1 MGLSPITNLL
11 PLPAVR
17 SIGSDIQLPTAVKI
31 ENTARTGD
39 ETYSPS
45 NGKPSRGSE
54 DDSDDA
60 SEDEL
65 DEFEILAAEE
75 GADEFESP
83 ASDEDEPIAQPAGLD
98 QTRPV
103 SFFA

>member
-1 MGLSPITNLL
+1 M

-17 SIGSDIQLPTAVKI
+17 SIDSDLQLPPAARV
-31 ENTARTGD
+31 ENTSRTGD

-60 SEDEL
+60 SEDDLDEFELLAATEDEL
-65 DEFEILAAEE
+65 DEFE
-75 GADEFESP
+75 GP
-83 ASDEDEPIAQPAGLD
+83 APDEDEPATQPAALD
-98 QTRPV
+98 PTRPV